1 MLRRGSIGAALLAL
15 ALFACDGPV
24 ARPPSVLLL
33 TVDTLRPDY
42 MSMNG
47 YDRAT
52 TPVLDSLIAGGFYF
66 EQAVTPVPR
75 TTPALASLLT
85 GAYPH
90 TTGVRTLTDRLAGEV
105 VPLAEVMAHSGYQ
118 TVAVVTNQVLARRDL
133 DRGFTVYDVAG
144 DIRSAQRTSDAAL
157 RWVESL
163 DPAGPVFAW
172 VHYIDPHTPYHSDP
186 TIARRFDPHYHGPYR
201 FQFGATGRPDA
212 PAGSHHFFP
221 KDLPKS
227 EANALLRRLDARD
240 ARAKRPRRAKS

>member
-1 MLRRGSIGAALLAL
+1 MQRQGSIGAALLAC
-15 ALFACDGPV
+15 ALLACDSSV
-24 ARPPSVLLL
+24 ARPPSVLFL

-66 EQAVTPVPR
+66 EQAVAPVPR

-90 TTGVRTLTDRLAGEV
+90 TTGVRTLTDRLAADI
-105 VPLAEVMAHSGYQ
+105 VPLAEVLADSGYQ

-133 DRGFTVYDVAG
+133 DRGFTVFDVGG
-144 DIRSAQRTSDAAL
+144 DIRSARLTTDAAL

-163 DPAGPVFAW
+163 DPADAVFTW
-172 VHYIDPHTPYHSDP
+172 VHYIDPHTPYHTDAA
-186 TIARRFDPHYHGPYR
+186 IALRFDPDYHGPYR
-201 FQFGATGRPDA
+201 FQFG
-212 PAGSHHFFP
+212 S
-221 KDLPKS
+221 KD
-227 EANALLRRLDARD
+227 EIETEEEDQEEQD
-240 ARAKRPRRAKS
+240 